1 LNTETDLYKTI
12 TFFFSDIEGSTKLLQ
27 KLGDKYSGLL
37 DEQQK
42 ILKEEFQRYNGK
54 VSDVSGD
61 GFFVIF
67 ETAKDAVDCA
77 ASIQKKISGQQWID
91 GVELKI
97 RMGIHTGE
105 AKVSQS
111 GFTGLDVHRAAR
123 IMSAGHGG
131 QVLISEATKELVE
144 NNLSDLNNLK
154 SLGSYNLKD
163 ILTPEKIYQLVI
175 DGLNSEFPPLKSSNT
190 LKTNLPS
197 RVTKII
203 GREAE
208 FQTLKEILTEDE
220 TKLVTLTGPG
230 GMGKTTFSLNV
241 CSTLIDSFEDGV
253 YVIFLSAITDIGLV
267 SSTIGRAL
275 GLSESKNIKHLIEF
289 LADKNLLLFL
299 DNFEQVIGA
308 SGILGEIILNCP
320 RVKILVTSRVL
331 LNIKSEKEFALSPLS
346 LPGKKDFNDVEK
358 LQQFSA
364 IQLFIDRAK
373 SIDKNFQFTHENGEA
388 IAKICIQL
396 DGLPL
401 AIELACA
408 RLKLFTPQMLLSRL
422 SSRLNILKVSRKD
435 FPERHQTL
443 RQTIMWS
450 YDLLPEE
457 EKKLFEA
464 LSVFTGGCTLE
475 AIEKTCGDFFK
486 SEYDLFDAVQALVDK
501 NLLRRFD
508 PDRGEP
514 RFNMLFTIREF
525 SNELFEKSVDFKK
538 IKDKHSYYY
547 LENAE
552 EAEPFLTGKDIK
564 YWSDLLDADVGNF
577 RTALSWSE
585 ADNNSELAL
594 RLCASLWRFWIVRRN
609 LKEGYEKMKYVLS
622 MPYSDS
628 QKQLRA
634 KALNGLG
641 TLSHELNDYEVSLP
655 LIEESIKLYQE
666 IGDKKGKMNSMINLF
681 WVLTGLGE
689 LDKAEKIAQECLK
702 MNEELNDVRAYSLIY
717 NNLGWV
723 NFMRGNL
730 LNTRNYYSES
740 LNKRIELGDKR
751 GEGFALSNVG
761 WVEIVL
767 GNYEEA
773 EKYFIKAIGILK
785 ELSDKQLI
793 GWALSNYGFLEVCK
807 GNFQKAEELI
817 KEAISQMR
825 ESLHEWSI
833 SYETLLY
840 GLIRYYRNDK
850 KSGIEHLK
858 KGLLFYKQIKNKWG
872 TKRALFYLGNVYY
885 DLEDFEKSKECFRE
899 GLEIS
904 IYLND
909 KLGFVQMFESTAL
922 LCIIYDNMEEARMFY
937 EAALSI
943 REEIKAPMNY
953 IESKIHHE
961 NLEKLGVQKS
971 KIFDLNNT
979 IKSAFGIL
987 KQATSPEL

>member
-1 LNTETDLYKTI
+1 MNTQTDYKTV

-37 DEQQK
+37 EEHQGV
-42 ILKEEFQRYNGK
+42 LKQEFQSHNGK
-54 VSDVSGD
+54 VSDILGD

-67 ETAKDAVDCA
+67 ETAKEAVECA
-77 ASIQKKISGQQWID
+77 ASIQIKISGHHWIE

-105 AKVSQS
+105 AKVTQS
-111 GFTGLDVHRAAR
+111 GFTGLDVHRTAR
-123 IMSAGHGG
+123 IMSAGYGG
-131 QVLISEATKELVE
+131 QVLISEATKVLVE
-144 NNLSDLNNLK
+144 NDLSDHINLK
-154 SLGSYNLKD
+154 FLGDYILKD
-163 ILTPEKIYQLVI
+163 ILIPEKIYQLVI
-175 DGLNSEFPPLKSSNT
+175 DGLSPEFPPLKSSST
-190 LKTNLPS
+190 LKTNLPL
-197 RVTKII
+197 RITKLI
-203 GREAE
+203 GRETE
-208 FQTLKEILTEDE
+208 FQTLKKTLTHEE

-230 GMGKTTFSLNV
+230 GMGKTTLSLNV
-241 CSTLIDSFEDGV
+241 CNTLIDSFEDGV
-253 YVIFLSAITDIGLV
+253 YVIFLSAINDIDLV

-275 GLSESKNIKHLIEF
+275 GLSESNNIKHLIDF
-289 LADKNLLLFL
+289 LEDKNLLLFL
-299 DNFEQVIGA
+299 DNFEQVIDA
-308 SGILGEIILNCP
+308 SGILDEIILNCP

-331 LNIKSEKEFALSPLS
+331 LNIQSEKEFPLSSLS
-346 LPGKKDFNDVEK
+346 LPGKNDFNNKKK
-358 LQQFSA
+358 LVQFSA
-364 IQLFIDRAK
+364 IQFFIDRAK
-373 SIDKNFQFTHENGEA
+373 STDKNFQFSDENAEA

-422 SSRLNILKVSRKD
+422 SSRLNLLKVSRKD

-450 YDLLPEE
+450 YDLLSKE
-457 EKKLFEA
+457 EKKLFEV
-464 LSVFTGGCTLE
+464 LSVFIRGCTLD
-475 AIEKTCGDFFK
+475 AIEKVCGEFFK
-486 SEYDLFDAVQALVDK
+486 SEYDLFDSVQALVDK

-508 PDRGEP
+508 KEKGES

-525 SNELFEKSVDFKK
+525 SNELFEKSNDYKK

-547 LENAE
+547 LKNAE

-564 YWSDLLDADVGNF
+564 YWSDLLDADAGNF
-577 RTALSWSE
+577 RAALSWSE
-585 ADNNSELAL
+585 DDNNSDLAL

-622 MPYSDS
+622 MPYTDS

-634 KALNGLG
+634 KVLNGLG
-641 TLSHELNDYEVSLP
+641 TLSHELNNYEVSLP
-655 LIEESIKLYQE
+655 LIEESIRIYHE

-689 LDKAEKIAQECLK
+689 LDKAEKIAEECLK
-702 MNEELNDVRAYSLIY
+702 MNEELKDIRAYSLIY

-730 LNTRNYYSES
+730 TDTRNYYLES
-740 LNKRIELGDKR
+740 LKKRIELGDKR

-761 WVEIVL
+761 WIEIVL
-767 GNYEEA
+767 GNFEEA
-773 EKYFIKAIGILK
+773 EKYLIRSLEILK
-785 ELSDKQLI
+785 ELSDKQLT

-817 KEAISQMR
+817 KEAISQMK

-833 SYETLLY
+833 SYETILY

-850 KSGIEHLK
+850 KCGIENLK

-872 TKRALFYLGNVYY
+872 TKRALFYLGNIYH
-885 DLEDFEKSKECFRE
+885 DLKNIEKSKECFRE

-904 IYLND
+904 VHLND
-909 KLGFVQMFESTAL
+909 KLGYVQMFESTAL
-922 LCIIYDNMEEARMFY
+922 LCIIYDNIEEAKMFY
-937 EAALSI
+937 EAAFTL
-943 REEIKAPMNY
+943 REQIKAPMNY
-953 IESKIHHE
+953 LESEIHNE
-961 NLEKLGVQKS
+961 NLEKFRVQKS
-971 KIFDLNNT
+971 SNFDLNNT
-979 IKSAFGIL
+979 IKSAFEIL
-987 KQATSPEL
+987 KQSTTGN